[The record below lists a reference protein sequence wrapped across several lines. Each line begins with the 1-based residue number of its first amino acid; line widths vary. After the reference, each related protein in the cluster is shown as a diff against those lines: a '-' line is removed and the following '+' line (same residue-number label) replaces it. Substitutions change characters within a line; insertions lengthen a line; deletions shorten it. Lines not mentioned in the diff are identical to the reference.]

1 MPDIVPAMRGD
12 MGDWTYYVTAM
23 KLAKVAREVRFV
35 EDLHRSTELDELM
48 QRAIGDRVRREMVP
62 YLTDQP
68 QHFYGALIVAV
79 YGGEPE
85 FSPVRIAEHELID
98 DNERSSYG
106 FGLLRFDG
114 SQQYFALDG
123 QHRLKSIQLALETKP
138 ELGREEVTVI
148 IVKHENT
155 LEGME
160 RTRRLF
166 STLNRRAEK
175 TSVGLNIA
183 IDEDDPI
190 AITTRRLVRE
200 HEYLAGLKLVKAN
213 KEGLNSKRLSTA
225 PGDKPY
231 LTTLQTLYECNEML
245 MRAYC
250 GGTTVDAAFK
260 ANRPNDEALDEQ
272 YAYLA
277 GIWKDIIELN
287 PDLQGVREGRQRP
300 GDLRLDKRSGGGG
313 SAIARPMGQLIVSEI
328 LMLALLR
335 GQEQTSF
342 LRRLFTET
350 SFNLDDAPW
359 QKLIWNPTSRDMV
372 GGKAERTLVVRLVL
386 HKFALPLP
394 TGIKAKQLLEDYR
407 QRTQDKT
414 VKLLRMTRSPVDD
427 SDVGESDSESADS
440 E

>member
-1 MPDIVPAMRGD
+1 
-12 MGDWTYYVTAM
+12 
-23 KLAKVAREVRFV
+23 
-35 EDLHRSTELDELM
+35 
-48 QRAIGDRVRREMVP
+48 MVP
-62 YLTDQP
+62 YLSNQP
-68 QHFYGALIVAV
+68 QHFYGALIIAV

-85 FSPVRIAEHELID
+85 FSKVQIAEHALID

-123 QHRLKSIQLALETKP
+123 QHRLKSIQLALEAKP
-138 ELGREEVTVI
+138 ELGSEEVTVI

-200 HEYLAGLKLVKAN
+200 HVYLSELKLVKAN

-225 PGDKPY
+225 TADKPY
-231 LTTLQTLYECNEML
+231 LTTLQTLYECNEMM
-245 MRAYC
+245 MRAYS
-250 GGTTVDAAFK
+250 GGTTIDASFK
-260 ANRPNDEALDEQ
+260 SNRPDEETLDE
-272 YAYLA
+272 YYTYL
-277 GIWKDIIELN
+277 GSIWKDIIEIS
-287 PDLQGVREGRQRP
+287 PDLQSVRDGRQKA

-313 SAIARPMGQLIVSEI
+313 SVMARPMGQLIVAEV

-335 GQEQTSF
+335 GQEQTPF
-342 LRRLFTET
+342 LRRLLTET

-359 QKLIWNPTSRDMV
+359 RKLIWNPDSRDMI
-372 GGKAERTLVVRLVL
+372 GGKAERTLIVRLLL
-386 HKFALPLP
+386 HKFALALP
-394 TGIKAKQLLEDYR
+394 SGIKPTQLRDEYR
-407 QRTQDKT
+407 QRTQDRS
-414 VKLLRMTRSPVDD
+414 VKLLRTTSV
-427 SDVGESDSESADS
+427 SGAEIESAEGDTDS
-440 E
+440 NDAE